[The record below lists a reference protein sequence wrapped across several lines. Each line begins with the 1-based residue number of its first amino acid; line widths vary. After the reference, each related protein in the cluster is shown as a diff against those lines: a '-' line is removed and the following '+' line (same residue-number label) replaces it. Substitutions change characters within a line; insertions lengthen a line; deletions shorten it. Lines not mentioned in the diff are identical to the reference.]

1 MIQNYFYLNRLVTE
15 YNPILAVAKLKEIF
29 SQDKN
34 KLVLKIESNRK
45 TYYLEFSVTPSDSY
59 FNLSENFSK
68 AKKNTISFFEN
79 LSDQKILDIKIA
91 VDDRIIKIVLE
102 RDALFFAVRGKFT
115 NVFIDNRLG
124 LMQSFKSMEESVLA
138 EIRTDLTSHQY
149 ISDFNLPEIPDIDKE
164 KFAEKIRGVLPI
176 IGKGIIL
183 ELKSRNMQSPA
194 DELYN
199 ILSEI
204 KSSRPAVFI
213 DEKNFM
219 VKPGFETFKSIQY
232 DKVMLF
238 DTLREA
244 HSFLISKKHFLEA
257 KEYRLKLIRKQIDR
271 DSIKLSNKINNLRS
285 LLEKGSKEVDYKNIA
300 NLLLVNLNS
309 FHLGMTEVKLQDI
322 ISGTG
327 EKVIRLDP
335 KLSPQKNAER
345 YFEKSRAE
353 RINFEK
359 SKELLKITISKL
371 GKLKNI
377 NQKIDGMNTIKELD
391 SIMNELKIKTSKPG
405 KNKNELSSKFKHYI
419 IDSKYNVYV
428 GKDSNNNDLLTTRFA
443 KQNDYWFHARSVSG
457 SHVVLRVESP
467 KEGVPKNI
475 LKKTASLAAFH
486 SKAKTSSVVPVSY
499 TFKKYVV
506 KKKGFPAGTVHLLRE
521 ETFIVKPEVPVGC
534 EYVEK
539 D

>member
-244 HSFLISKKHFLEA
+244 HSFLISKRHFLEA
-257 KEYRLKLIRKQIDR
+257 KESRLKLIRKQIDR